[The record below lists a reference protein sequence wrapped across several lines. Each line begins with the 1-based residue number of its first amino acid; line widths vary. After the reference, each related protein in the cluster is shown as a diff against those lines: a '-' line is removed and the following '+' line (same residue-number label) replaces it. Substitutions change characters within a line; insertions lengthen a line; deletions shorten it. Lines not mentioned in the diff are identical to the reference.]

1 MEFGTV
7 ADWVMVGFSIAAF
20 ATALWA
26 NRTSD
31 KAKDEAATANKIAG
45 KSLEEAKRANQ
56 LTDEAN
62 SLTRATIEYERH
74 PDTVEWVCQ
83 WDIDNR
89 RLEIRNVGES
99 EAKQV
104 SVTIW
109 DGHGR
114 KITHVEDLNWDTPQW
129 DPQYIGFA
137 GIPPMEQLIE
147 EGQRPE
153 VDSNGDEITFMS
165 GDKLMDG
172 LAHYVLH
179 ARISWTDRFG
189 YLHSFR
195 TESPE
200 INQ

>member
-1 MEFGTV
+1 MQFGTV
-7 ADWVMVGFSIAAF
+7 ADWVMVVFSMAAF

-26 NRTSD
+26 NHTST

-74 PDTVEWVCQ
+74 PDTVEWVYK

-89 RLEIRNVGES
+89 ILEISNVGES
-99 EAKQV
+99 EAKRV

-129 DPQYIGFA
+129 EPQHIGFS
-137 GIPPMEQLIE
+137 GIPPMEQLVK
-147 EGQRPE
+147 EGQRPQT
-153 VDSNGDEITFMS
+153 NGEGKVLRTLAGTTF
-165 GDKLMDG
+165 MDG
-172 LAHYVLH
+172 LAHYVLY

-189 YLHSFR
+189 YLHSIR
-195 TESPE
+195 VESPE
-200 INQ
+200 INR